1 MPRFNSDKYNTAQD
15 SSPGWKTY
23 KPEHVVLLLAA
34 TGPTSDAKFGCP
46 CGCGGWPLGE
56 KATFAMG
63 HDARLRGILIRAH
76 LMGKKIFYVL
86 RTADK
91 VIDTEPLDALTV
103 AKKHAWGGYLEQ
115 AVLKR
120 EGKNREVLSRAMG
133 SQRLIQ
139 VGRWEYTGQVCAV
152 YRDERNQD
160 MVEVEYV
167 NAAGDVKRARM
178 PLEEAVPA

>member
-1 MPRFNSDKYNTAQD
+1 MPRFNGDKYNTAQD
-15 SSPGWKTY
+15 STPGWKTHN
-23 KPEHVVLLLAA
+23 PRHVVLLIAVA
-34 TGPTSDAKFGCP
+34 GERFGCP
-46 CGCGGWPLGE
+46 CGCAGWPLGE

-76 LMGKKIFYVL
+76 LMGKKIMYVAQS
-86 RTADK
+86 RTDGQWRHT
-91 VIDTEPLDALTV
+91 DMPPLDAATV
-103 AKKHAWGGYLEQ
+103 AGKHLWTPYLDQ

-120 EGKNREVLSRAMG
+120 EGKNREVLQRSMG

-152 YRDERNQD
+152 YRDERNTD

-167 NAAGDVKRARM
+167 NAAGDIKRARM
-178 PLEEAVPA
+178 PLGEAIPA